1 MLGKETLIYSV
12 ITALCLLFFSS
23 LPASADEGT
32 YCDDP
37 AVWLDW
43 HEQATKQKGNLDFQT
58 LHALWIGLCAKV
70 HAGTLTADEADVLFE
85 RARGTLIQRQQE
97 QKDKQRGPSL

>member
-1 MLGKETLIYSV
+1 MIKKTLF
-12 ITALCLLFFSS
+12 AGAAFLPLLCA
-23 LPASADEGT
+23 PAYAEEGT

-43 HEQATKQKGNLDFQT
+43 YEKATKHVGDLDFKT
-58 LHALWIGLCAKV
+58 LHALWIGLCTKV
-70 HAGTLTADEADVLFE
+70 RTGTLTEDEADTLFE
-85 RARGTLIQRQQE
+85 QARGTLSQRQQE